1 MENNTTDLTMESFK
15 ERINEIDDSYKQ
27 TYYFLKNAYKQS
39 ISKVNRYNNML
50 TDVYHIIELCNISW
64 WGRIKMYKILFE
76 VLRKRREAKD
86 MYTLAQCMFDRY
98 KESNPCQ
105 PNINLTGSFVSKEKT
120 LEVRVYKFKALTGIG
135 AIRKGDEFKVDSCF
149 EKSIW
154 K

>member
-1 MENNTTDLTMESFK
+1 MENNTTNLTMESFK
-15 ERINEIDDSYKQ
+15 ERINEIDENYKQ

-39 ISKVNRYNNML
+39 INNVNRYNNML

-76 VLRKRREAKD
+76 VLRKRREAKN